1 MLRISVNKHDKYS
14 IYYVIIAYIR
24 QRVFTNNYY
33 IINVNTTIIYDSAV
47 FPGDD
52 NNDNDNNDTG
62 VALMIRF
69 LIF

>member
-24 QRVFTNNYY
+24 QQVFTNNYY